1 MKNTRKLFL
10 IGLALVS
17 AALISLRLPI
27 KEGFF
32 EMSKQLEIMNSA
44 FRELNIF
51 YVDPLS
57 PGELMETGIAAMLKS
72 LDPYTRYYPESKME
86 DVRFM
91 STGEY
96 GGVGLSLNERWD
108 GTFYVVDLKENAPAE
123 QSGIKLG
130 DNLIQIA
137 GSNISHL
144 DMSKIGELIKGT
156 AGTDITL
163 GIQKPSQ
170 KKLVNITLTREK
182 IKQPDVPYFGMISD
196 STGYLILSKFTRTA
210 TIEVRKALI
219 QLTDSMGAKQIVFDL
234 RGNGGGLLREAVNIV
249 NLFVP
254 KGQEV
259 VSMRGK
265 TPEWNKSYSTSQKAL
280 LPNIPLVILL
290 DERSASASEIVA
302 GTLQDIDR
310 AVIIG
315 QESFGKG
322 LVQQTKKLA
331 YGSRIKIT
339 VAKYYTASGRCV
351 QRLHYDD
358 RDDSGDARI
367 SADSTLITY
376 YTKNGRPVIEGRGVI
391 PDIELKPQT
400 QDYVIEGLVNS
411 GVFFDFV
418 VNTSGDIDDSIDLDS
433 FEISDSQW
441 ESFLNYTVEQFN
453 DQVLQNTDRAF
464 PYEPLSKKLIV
475 DLETAMNEDGLIGDE
490 SIDNSELISNLKT
503 LIKPNLEV
511 DLTSHEDDIRQVLGK
526 EFVFHLENTS
536 GVFKFELPKDKVA
549 LEAIS
554 TLESGNY
561 LQILSGN
568 TNN

>member
-1 MKNTRKLFL
+1 MKKTRKSFL
-10 IGLALVS
+10 IGLAILS
-17 AALISLRLPI
+17 TAFISLRLPI

-96 GGVGLSLNERWD
+96 GGVGLSLRERWD
-108 GTFYVVDLKENAPAE
+108 GTFYVGDLKESAPAE
-123 QSGIKLG
+123 KGGIKLG

-170 KKLVNITLTREK
+170 KEIVNITLTREK

-196 STGYLILSKFTRTA
+196 STGYLILNKFTRTA
-210 TIEVRKALI
+210 TIEVRKALKH
-219 QLTDSMGAKQIVFDL
+219 LTDSMGAKQIVFDL
-234 RGNGGGLLREAVNIV
+234 RGNGGGLLREAVSIV

-265 TPEWNKSYSTSQKAL
+265 TPEWNKSYSTSAKAL
-280 LPNIPLVILL
+280 LPNIPLAILL

-302 GTLQDIDR
+302 GTLQDLDR

-358 RDDSGDARI
+358 RDDSGEAKI
-367 SADSTLITY
+367 SADSTLATY
-376 YTKNGRPVIEGRGVI
+376 YTRNGRPVIEGRGVI

-400 QDYVIEGLVNS
+400 HDYVIDGLVNS
-411 GVFFDFV
+411 GVFFDFA
-418 VNTSGDIDDSIDLDS
+418 VNTAGNLEDSIDMDS
-433 FEISDSQW
+433 FEISDRQW
-441 ESFLNYTVEQFN
+441 KSFLNYTVEQFN
-453 DQVLQNTDRAF
+453 DQVLENTDRTF
-464 PYEPLSKKLIV
+464 PYEPLSKKVIA
-475 DLETAMNEDGLIGDE
+475 DLETAMNEDGLIRD
-490 SIDNSELISNLKT
+490 DSELISNLKT
-503 LIKPNLEV
+503 LIKPNLEI
-511 DLTSHEDDIRQVLGK
+511 DLTSHEDEIRQVLGK
-526 EFVFHLENTS
+526 EFVFHVENTS
-536 GVFKFELPKDKVA
+536 GVFKYELPNDPVA

-561 LQILSGN
+561 LQLLAGN
-568 TNN
+568 TND

>member
-17 AALISLRLPI
+17 MALISLRLPI

-57 PGELMETGIAAMLKS
+57 PGALMETGIAAMLKS

-123 QSGIKLG
+123 QGGIKLG

-170 KKLVNITLTREK
+170 KELVNITLTREK

-219 QLTDSMGAKQIVFDL
+219 QLTDSMGAKKIVFDL

-367 SADSTLITY
+367 SADSTLVTY

-400 QDYVIEGLVNS
+400 QDYVIAGLINS

-418 VNTSGDIDDSIDLDS
+418 VTTSGDIEGSIDLDS
-433 FEISDSQW
+433 FEINDRQW
-441 ESFLNYTVEQFN
+441 ESFLQYTVEQFN
-453 DQVLQNTDRAF
+453 DQELQNTDRIF
-464 PYEPLSKKLIV
+464 PYEPLSKKLII
-475 DLETAMNEDGLIGDE
+475 DLEEAMTEDGF
-490 SIDNSELISNLKT
+490 IDNSDLMSNLKT
-503 LIKPNLEV
+503 LIKPNLET
-511 DLTSHEDDIRQVLGK
+511 DLKTHEDDIRQILGK
-526 EFVFHLENTS
+526 EYVFHLENTS
-536 GVFKFELPKDKVA
+536 GVFKFELPKDLVT

>member
-10 IGLALVS
+10 IGVALVS
-17 AALISLRLPI
+17 TTLISHRLPI

-57 PGELMETGIAAMLKS
+57 PGDLMETGIAAMLKS

-96 GGVGLSLNERWD
+96 GGVGLALNERWD

-123 QSGIKLG
+123 KSGIKLG
-130 DNLIQIA
+130 DNLIQIG

-144 DMSKIGELIKGT
+144 DMSKVGELIKGT

-170 KKLVNITLTREK
+170 KEIVNITLTREK

-210 TIEVRKALI
+210 SFEVRKALI

-265 TPEWNKSYSTSQKAL
+265 TPEWNKSYSTSIKAL
-280 LPNIPLVILL
+280 LPNIPLAILL
-290 DERSASASEIVA
+290 DDHSASASEIVA

-331 YGSRIKIT
+331 YGSKIKIT

-351 QRLHYDD
+351 QRLNYDD

-367 SADSTLITY
+367 SADSTLVTF

-400 QDYVIEGLVNS
+400 QDYVIKGLVNS
-411 GVFFDFV
+411 GIFFDFA
-418 VNTSGDIDDSIDLDS
+418 VNTSGNLDDAINVDS
-433 FEISDSQW
+433 FEINDQQW
-441 ESFLNYTVEQFN
+441 ENFLHFTLEQFLDN
-453 DQVLQNTDRAF
+453 ELYNTERTF
-464 PYEPLSKKLIV
+464 PYEPLSKKLMA
-475 DLETAMNEDGLIGDE
+475 DLEISMHEDGLIGDKDVE
-490 SIDNSELISNLKT
+490 NSELLANLKN
-503 LIKPNLEV
+503 LIQPNLEI
-511 DLTSHEDDIRQVLGK
+511 DLKSHEEDIRQILGK
-526 EFVFHLENTS
+526 ELVFHLENTS
-536 GVFKFELPKDKVA
+536 GVFRYGLPKDKVA
-549 LEAIS
+549 LKAVS

-561 LQILSGN
+561 LEILAGN
-568 TNN
+568 SND

>member
-17 AALISLRLPI
+17 MALISLRLPI
-27 KEGFF
+27 KESFF

-57 PGELMETGIAAMLKS
+57 PGALMETGIAAMLKS

-123 QSGIKLG
+123 QGGIKLG

-170 KKLVNITLTREK
+170 KELVNITLTREK

-219 QLTDSMGAKQIVFDL
+219 QLTDSMGAKKIVFDL

-367 SADSTLITY
+367 SADSTLVTY

-400 QDYVIEGLVNS
+400 QDYVIAGLINS

-418 VNTSGDIDDSIDLDS
+418 VTTSGDIEGSIDLDS
-433 FEISDSQW
+433 FEINDRQW
-441 ESFLNYTVEQFN
+441 ESFLKYTVEQFN
-453 DQVLQNTDRAF
+453 DQELQNTDRIF
-464 PYEPLSKKLIV
+464 PYEPLSKKLII
-475 DLETAMNEDGLIGDE
+475 DLEEAMTEDGF
-490 SIDNSELISNLKT
+490 IDSSELMSNLKT
-503 LIKPNLEV
+503 LIKPNLET
-511 DLTSHEDDIRQVLGK
+511 DLKTHEDDIRQILGK
-526 EFVFHLENTS
+526 EYVFHLENTS
-536 GVFKFELPKDKVA
+536 GVFKFELPKDLVT

>member
-1 MKNTRKLFL
+1 
-10 IGLALVS
+10 
-17 AALISLRLPI
+17 
-27 KEGFF
+27 
-32 EMSKQLEIMNSA
+32 
-44 FRELNIF
+44 
-51 YVDPLS
+51 
-57 PGELMETGIAAMLKS
+57 
-72 LDPYTRYYPESKME
+72 
-86 DVRFM
+86 M

-96 GGVGLSLNERWD
+96 GGVGLSLRERWD
-108 GTFYVVDLKENAPAE
+108 GTFYVGDLKESAPAE
-123 QSGIKLG
+123 KGGIKLG

-170 KKLVNITLTREK
+170 KEIVNITLTREK

-196 STGYLILSKFTRTA
+196 STGYLILNKFTRTA
-210 TIEVRKALI
+210 TIEVRKALKH
-219 QLTDSMGAKQIVFDL
+219 LTDSMGAKQIVFDL
-234 RGNGGGLLREAVNIV
+234 RGNGGGLLREAVSIV

-265 TPEWNKSYSTSQKAL
+265 TPEWNKSYSTSAKAL
-280 LPNIPLVILL
+280 LPNIPLAILL

-302 GTLQDIDR
+302 GTLQDLDR

-358 RDDSGDARI
+358 RDDSGEAKI
-367 SADSTLITY
+367 SADSTLATY
-376 YTKNGRPVIEGRGVI
+376 YTRNGRPVIEGRGVI

-400 QDYVIEGLVNS
+400 HDYVIDGLVNS
-411 GVFFDFV
+411 GVFFDFA
-418 VNTSGDIDDSIDLDS
+418 VNTAGDIEDSIDMDS
-433 FEISDSQW
+433 FEISDRQW
-441 ESFLNYTVEQFN
+441 KSFLNYTVEQFN
-453 DQVLQNTDRAF
+453 DQVLENTDRTF
-464 PYEPLSKKLIV
+464 PYEPLSKKVIA
-475 DLETAMNEDGLIGDE
+475 DLETAMNEDGLIRD
-490 SIDNSELISNLKT
+490 DSELISNLKT
-503 LIKPNLEV
+503 LIKPNLEI
-511 DLTSHEDDIRQVLGK
+511 DLTSHEDEIRQVLGK
-526 EFVFHLENTS
+526 EFVFHVENTS
-536 GVFKFELPKDKVA
+536 GVFKYELPNDPVA

-561 LQILSGN
+561 LQLLAGN
-568 TNN
+568 TND

>member
-17 AALISLRLPI
+17 MALISLRLPI

-51 YVDPLS
+51 YVDPIS
-57 PGELMETGIAAMLKS
+57 PGALMETGIAAMLKS

-123 QSGIKLG
+123 QGGIKLG

-170 KKLVNITLTREK
+170 KELVNITLTREK

-210 TIEVRKALI
+210 TIEVKKALI

-367 SADSTLITY
+367 SADSTLVTY
-376 YTKNGRPVIEGRGVI
+376 CTKNGRPVIEGRGVI

-400 QDYVIEGLVNS
+400 QDYVIAGLINS

-418 VNTSGDIDDSIDLDS
+418 VTTSGDIEGAIDLDS
-433 FEISDSQW
+433 FEINDRQW
-441 ESFLNYTVEQFN
+441 ESFLQYTVEQFN
-453 DQVLQNTDRAF
+453 DQELQNTDRIF
-464 PYEPLSKKLIV
+464 PYEPLSKKLII
-475 DLETAMNEDGLIGDE
+475 DLEEAMTEDGF
-490 SIDNSELISNLKT
+490 IDSSDLMSNLKT
-503 LIKPNLEV
+503 LIKPNLET
-511 DLTSHEDDIRQVLGK
+511 DLKTHEDDIRQILGK
-526 EFVFHLENTS
+526 EYVFHLENTS
-536 GVFKFELPKDKVA
+536 GVFKFELPKDLVT

-554 TLESGNY
+554 TLESDNY

>member
-17 AALISLRLPI
+17 MALISLRLPI
-27 KEGFF
+27 KESFF

-57 PGELMETGIAAMLKS
+57 PGALMETGIAAMLKS

-123 QSGIKLG
+123 QGGIKLG

-156 AGTDITL
+156 AGTDITI

-170 KKLVNITLTREK
+170 KELVNITLTREK

-219 QLTDSMGAKQIVFDL
+219 QLTDSMGAKKIVFDL

-367 SADSTLITY
+367 SADSTLVTY

-400 QDYVIEGLVNS
+400 QDYVIAGLINS

-418 VNTSGDIDDSIDLDS
+418 VTTSGDIEGAIDLDS
-433 FEISDSQW
+433 FEINDRQW
-441 ESFLNYTVEQFN
+441 ESFLQYTVEQFN
-453 DQVLQNTDRAF
+453 DQELQNTDRIF
-464 PYEPLSKKLIV
+464 PYEPLSKKLII
-475 DLETAMNEDGLIGDE
+475 DLEEAMTEDGF
-490 SIDNSELISNLKT
+490 IDSSELMSNLKT
-503 LIKPNLEV
+503 LIKPNLET
-511 DLTSHEDDIRQVLGK
+511 DLKTHEDDIRQILGK
-526 EFVFHLENTS
+526 EYVFHLENTS
-536 GVFKFELPKDKVA
+536 GVFKFELPKDLVT

>member
-17 AALISLRLPI
+17 MALISLRLPI
-27 KEGFF
+27 KESFF

-57 PGELMETGIAAMLKS
+57 PGALMETGIAAMLKS

-123 QSGIKLG
+123 QGGIKLG

-170 KKLVNITLTREK
+170 KELVNITLTREK

-219 QLTDSMGAKQIVFDL
+219 QLTDSMGAKKIVFDL

-367 SADSTLITY
+367 SADSTLVTY

-400 QDYVIEGLVNS
+400 QDYVIAGLINS

-418 VNTSGDIDDSIDLDS
+418 VTTSGDIEGSIDLDS
-433 FEISDSQW
+433 FEINDRQW
-441 ESFLNYTVEQFN
+441 ESFLQYTVEQFN
-453 DQVLQNTDRAF
+453 DQELQNTDRIF
-464 PYEPLSKKLIV
+464 PYEPLSKKLII
-475 DLETAMNEDGLIGDE
+475 DLEEAMTEDGF
-490 SIDNSELISNLKT
+490 IDSSDLMSNLKT
-503 LIKPNLEV
+503 LIKPNLET
-511 DLTSHEDDIRQVLGK
+511 DLKTHEDDIRQILGK
-526 EFVFHLENTS
+526 EYVFHLENTS
-536 GVFKFELPKDKVA
+536 GVFKFELPKDLVT

-554 TLESGNY
+554 TLESDNY

>member
-17 AALISLRLPI
+17 MALISLRLPI

-57 PGELMETGIAAMLKS
+57 PGALMETGIAAMLKS

-123 QSGIKLG
+123 QGGIKLG

-170 KKLVNITLTREK
+170 KELVNITLTREK

-219 QLTDSMGAKQIVFDL
+219 QLTDSMGAKKIVFDL

-367 SADSTLITY
+367 SADSTLVTY

-400 QDYVIEGLVNS
+400 QDYVIAGLINS

-418 VNTSGDIDDSIDLDS
+418 VTTSGDIEGAIDLDS
-433 FEISDSQW
+433 FEINDRQW
-441 ESFLNYTVEQFN
+441 ESFLQYTVEQFN
-453 DQVLQNTDRAF
+453 DQELQNTDRIF
-464 PYEPLSKKLIV
+464 PYEPLSKKLII
-475 DLETAMNEDGLIGDE
+475 DLEEAMTEDGF
-490 SIDNSELISNLKT
+490 IDSSELMSNLKT
-503 LIKPNLEV
+503 LIKPNLET
-511 DLTSHEDDIRQVLGK
+511 DLKTHEDDIRQILGK
-526 EFVFHLENTS
+526 EYVFHLENTS
-536 GVFKFELPKDKVA
+536 GVFKFELPKDLVT

-554 TLESGNY
+554 TLESDNY

>member
-17 AALISLRLPI
+17 MALISLRLPI
-27 KEGFF
+27 KESFF

-57 PGELMETGIAAMLKS
+57 PGALMETGIAAMLKS

-123 QSGIKLG
+123 QGGIKLG

-170 KKLVNITLTREK
+170 KELVNITLTREK

-219 QLTDSMGAKQIVFDL
+219 QLTDSMGAKKIVFDL

-367 SADSTLITY
+367 SADSTLVTY

-400 QDYVIEGLVNS
+400 QDYVIAGLINS

-418 VNTSGDIDDSIDLDS
+418 VTTSGDIEGAIDLDS
-433 FEISDSQW
+433 FEINDRQW
-441 ESFLNYTVEQFN
+441 ESFLQYTVEQFN
-453 DQVLQNTDRAF
+453 DQELQNTDRIF
-464 PYEPLSKKLIV
+464 PYEPLSKKLII
-475 DLETAMNEDGLIGDE
+475 DLEEAMTEDGF
-490 SIDNSELISNLKT
+490 IDSSDLMSNLKT
-503 LIKPNLEV
+503 LIKPNLET
-511 DLTSHEDDIRQVLGK
+511 DLKTHEDDIRQILGK
-526 EFVFHLENTS
+526 EYVFHLENTS
-536 GVFKFELPKDKVA
+536 GVFKFELPKDLVT

-554 TLESGNY
+554 TLESDNY

>member
-17 AALISLRLPI
+17 MALISLRLPI

-57 PGELMETGIAAMLKS
+57 PGALMETGIAAMLKS

-123 QSGIKLG
+123 QGGIKLG

-170 KKLVNITLTREK
+170 KELVNITLTREK

-219 QLTDSMGAKQIVFDL
+219 QLTDSMGAKKIVFDL

-367 SADSTLITY
+367 SADSTLVTY

-400 QDYVIEGLVNS
+400 QDYVIAGLINS

-418 VNTSGDIDDSIDLDS
+418 VTTSGDIEGAIDLDS
-433 FEISDSQW
+433 FEINDRQW
-441 ESFLNYTVEQFN
+441 ESFLQYTVEQFN
-453 DQVLQNTDRAF
+453 DQELQNTDRIF
-464 PYEPLSKKLIV
+464 PYEPLSKKLII
-475 DLETAMNEDGLIGDE
+475 DLEEAMTEDGF
-490 SIDNSELISNLKT
+490 IDSSDLMSNLKT
-503 LIKPNLEV
+503 LIKPNLET
-511 DLTSHEDDIRQVLGK
+511 DLKTHEDDIRQILGK
-526 EFVFHLENTS
+526 EYVFHLENTS
-536 GVFKFELPKDKVA
+536 GVFKFELPKDLVT

-554 TLESGNY
+554 TLESDNY

>member
-17 AALISLRLPI
+17 AALISHRLPI

-57 PGELMETGIAAMLKS
+57 PGALMETGIAAMLKS

-123 QSGIKLG
+123 QGGIKLG

-170 KKLVNITLTREK
+170 KEIVNITLTREK

-210 TIEVRKALI
+210 SLEVRKALI
-219 QLTDSMGAKQIVFDL
+219 ELTDSMGAKQIVFDL

-249 NLFVP
+249 DLFVP

-265 TPEWNKSYSTSQKAL
+265 TPEWNKSYSTSIKAL
-280 LPNIPLVILL
+280 LPNIPLAILL
-290 DERSASASEIVA
+290 DDHSASASEIVA

-331 YGSRIKIT
+331 YGSKIKIT

-351 QRLHYDD
+351 QRLNYDD

-367 SADSTLITY
+367 SADSTLVTF

-411 GVFFDFV
+411 GIFFDFA
-418 VNTSGDIDDSIDLDS
+418 VNTSGNLDDAINVDS
-433 FEISDSQW
+433 FEINDQQW
-441 ESFLNYTVEQFN
+441 ENFLHFALEQFH
-453 DQVLQNTDRAF
+453 DQELNNTERTF
-464 PYEPLSKKLIV
+464 PYEPLSKKLIA
-475 DLETAMNEDGLIGDE
+475 DLEISMHEDGLIRDKDL
-490 SIDNSELISNLKT
+490 DNSELLANLKT
-503 LIKPNLEV
+503 LMEPNLEI
-511 DLTSHEDDIRQVLGK
+511 DLKSHEEDIRDILGK
-526 EFVFHLENTS
+526 EFVFHLGNTS

-561 LQILSGN
+561 LEILAGN
-568 TNN
+568 TND

>member
-10 IGLALVS
+10 IGVALVS
-17 AALISLRLPI
+17 TGLISLRLPI

-96 GGVGLSLNERWD
+96 GGVGLVLNERWD

-123 QSGIKLG
+123 KGGIKLG
-130 DNLIQIA
+130 DNLIQIG

-144 DMSKIGELIKGT
+144 DMSKVGELIKGT

-163 GIQKPSQ
+163 GIQKLSQ
-170 KKLVNITLTREK
+170 KEIVNITLTREK

-210 TIEVRKALI
+210 SLEVRKALI
-219 QLTDSMGAKQIVFDL
+219 ELTDSMGAKQIVFDL

-265 TPEWNKSYSTSQKAL
+265 TPEWNKSYSTSIKAL
-280 LPNIPLVILL
+280 LPNIPLAILL
-290 DERSASASEIVA
+290 DDHSASASEIVA

-331 YGSRIKIT
+331 YGSKIKIT

-351 QRLHYDD
+351 QRLNYDD

-367 SADSTLITY
+367 SADSTLVTF

-400 QDYVIEGLVNS
+400 QDYVIKGLVNS
-411 GVFFDFV
+411 GIFFDFA
-418 VNTSGDIDDSIDLDS
+418 VNTSGNLDDAINVDS
-433 FEISDSQW
+433 FEINDQQW
-441 ESFLNYTVEQFN
+441 ENFLHFALEQFH
-453 DQVLQNTDRAF
+453 DQELNNTERTF
-464 PYEPLSKKLIV
+464 PYEPLSKKLIA
-475 DLETAMNEDGLIGDE
+475 DLEISMHEDGLIRDKDL
-490 SIDNSELISNLKT
+490 DNSELLANLKA
-503 LIKPNLEV
+503 LMEPNLEI
-511 DLTSHEDDIRQVLGK
+511 DLKSHEEDIRKILGK

-536 GVFKFELPKDKVA
+536 GVFRYGLPKDKVA
-549 LEAIS
+549 LKAVS

-561 LQILSGN
+561 LEILAGN
-568 TNN
+568 TND

>member
-17 AALISLRLPI
+17 MALISLRLPI

-51 YVDPLS
+51 YVDPIS
-57 PGELMETGIAAMLKS
+57 PGALMETGIAAMLKS

-123 QSGIKLG
+123 QGGIKLG

-170 KKLVNITLTREK
+170 KELVNITLTREK

-210 TIEVRKALI
+210 TIEVKKALI

-322 LVQQTKKLA
+322 LVQQTKKIA

-367 SADSTLITY
+367 SADSTLVTY

-400 QDYVIEGLVNS
+400 QDYVIAGLINS

-418 VNTSGDIDDSIDLDS
+418 VTTSGDIEGAIDLDS
-433 FEISDSQW
+433 FEINDRQW
-441 ESFLNYTVEQFN
+441 ESFLQYTVEQFN
-453 DQVLQNTDRAF
+453 DQELQNTDRIF
-464 PYEPLSKKLIV
+464 PYEPLSKKLII
-475 DLETAMNEDGLIGDE
+475 DLEEAMTEDGF
-490 SIDNSELISNLKT
+490 IDSSDLMSNLKT
-503 LIKPNLEV
+503 LIKPNLET
-511 DLTSHEDDIRQVLGK
+511 DLKTHEDDIRQILGK
-526 EFVFHLENTS
+526 EYVFHLENTS
-536 GVFKFELPKDKVA
+536 GVFKFELPKDLVT

-554 TLESGNY
+554 TLESDNY

>member
-182 IKQPDVPYFGMISD
+182 IKQPDIPYFGMISD

-475 DLETAMNEDGLIGDE
+475 DLETAMNKDGLIGDE

-526 EFVFHLENTS
+526 EFVFHLGNTS
-536 GVFKFELPKDKVA
+536 GVFKFELP
-549 LEAIS
+549 
-554 TLESGNY
+554 
-561 LQILSGN
+561 
-568 TNN
+568 

>member
-1 MKNTRKLFL
+1 M
-10 IGLALVS
+10 
-17 AALISLRLPI
+17 ALISLRLPI
-27 KEGFF
+27 KESFF

-57 PGELMETGIAAMLKS
+57 PGALMETGIAAMLKS

-123 QSGIKLG
+123 QGGIKLG

-170 KKLVNITLTREK
+170 KELVNITLTREK

-219 QLTDSMGAKQIVFDL
+219 QLTDSMGAKKIVFDL

-367 SADSTLITY
+367 SADSTLVTY

-400 QDYVIEGLVNS
+400 QDYVIAGLINS

-418 VNTSGDIDDSIDLDS
+418 VTTCGDIEGSIDLDS
-433 FEISDSQW
+433 FEINDRQW
-441 ESFLNYTVEQFN
+441 ESFLQYTVEQFN
-453 DQVLQNTDRAF
+453 DQELQNTDRIF
-464 PYEPLSKKLIV
+464 PYEPLSKKLII
-475 DLETAMNEDGLIGDE
+475 DLEEAMTEDGF
-490 SIDNSELISNLKT
+490 IDSSELMSNLKT
-503 LIKPNLEV
+503 LIKPNLET
-511 DLTSHEDDIRQVLGK
+511 DLKTHEDDIRQILGK
-526 EFVFHLENTS
+526 EYVFHLENTS
-536 GVFKFELPKDKVA
+536 GVFKFELPKDLVT